1 MNTMQHGSYGG
12 IMFPLEMF
20 RPSAMAQLIGE
31 YFVAKAR
38 NVLDAELVLTRH
50 PTAQLILLQIHGSV
64 LGEDEGRFWKD
75 HSDLVMLL
83 SRALPLQTFLFYV
96 IEGQE
101 RTEGLVVAQGG
112 QALMADEVTPEQL
125 GPDAGP
131 EAWPLARLCQ
141 QIGIDPQELAEGV
154 PSGPSIRVP
163 LLEPS
168 MAQDESLLRELM
180 AGLGAPPE
188 EVPGDAMPNSEGASP
203 GASAG
208 VTGAAGPS
216 AGSAGADSPAP
227 RRAASP
233 KAALAEDAKRRSD
246 EKTAEAQARA
256 EMAKAAQADLLYV
269 QDEQGLVVAPAL
281 TLEDADLLSG
291 YLKRK
296 LNGDLPEGLPR
307 DLTSQMQGK
316 SVDIVVKVEFL
327 SEVFLGATPLSRPQF
342 EEQARSEELQ
352 GQGVRVLEVQ
362 APRLGRGSLVV
373 ADKKRVFVSRDWA
386 QVPAGF
392 VHDILERME

>member
-1 MNTMQHGSYGG
+1 MQHGSYGG

-50 PTAQLILLQIHGSV
+50 PTAQLILLQVHGSV

-112 QALMADEVTPEQL
+112 QALMADEVTPDQL

-131 EAWPLARLCQ
+131 DAWPLARLCQ
-141 QIGIDPQELAEGV
+141 QIGIDPEELAQGV

-180 AGLGAPPE
+180 AGLGGAPQEVDPGMPGGMVDE
-188 EVPGDAMPNSEGASP
+188 MADEGVPGPRG
-203 GASAG
+203 
-208 VTGAAGPS
+208 
-216 AGSAGADSPAP
+216 GSAGASPAASSPAP
-227 RRAASP
+227 ARPASP

-246 EKTAEAQARA
+246 EKNAEAQARA
-256 EMAKAAQADLLYV
+256 QMAKAAQADLLYV

-296 LNGDLPEGLPR
+296 LSGDLPEGLPS
-307 DLTSQMQGK
+307 DLTSEMQGK
-316 SVDIVVKVEFL
+316 TVDILVKVEFL
-327 SEVFLGATPLSRPQF
+327 SEVFLGASPLSRPQF
-342 EEQARSEELQ
+342 EEQARSEDLQ
-352 GQGVRVLEVQ
+352 GESVKVLEVQ
-362 APRLGRGSLVV
+362 APRLGRGTLVV
-373 ADKKRVFVSRDWA
+373 LDKKRVFISREWA

-392 VHDILERME
+392 VQDMLKRMD